1 MISQRMHILPIL
13 AAQSS
18 NAVHLDISTVVWDA
32 CSLCHQWHKPQS
44 HNTWFQAQKIAA
56 AAPDSNTCDF
66 FWAGNVHFLFLG
78 RNSAEHSSK
87 VAIFDHNWALHCVQC
102 QDSHMTLE
110 NQEWHEEI
118 HVLCWLTSYTSWHS
132 SFNICVECCMTFR
145 HANFVSRMS
154 DKSWS
159 TSLISW
165 GEFHSVMWSSEISIV
180 TSTHFLSSSG

>member
-18 NAVHLDISTVVWDA
+18 SAVHLDISTVVWDA

-87 VAIFDHNWALHCVQC
+87 VASLITIGHF
-102 QDSHMTLE
+102 
-110 NQEWHEEI
+110 
-118 HVLCWLTSYTSWHS
+118 
-132 SFNICVECCMTFR
+132 
-145 HANFVSRMS
+145 
-154 DKSWS
+154 
-159 TSLISW
+159 TSLRPVPRQSHDTRKS
-165 GEFHSVMWSSEISIV
+165 GV
-180 TSTHFLSSSG
+180 TRGNSCSLLINKLHFLTFKFQHLCGMLHDFQTR